1 MPKQTRYWLKCSRC
15 GKRFSGLTRTEAL
28 DKIRKHMWK
37 YHRDWMVSRI
47 KAGQRKAKKQNP
59 ILSPQWIGF
68 AERPLI
74 EKVTGRPYEEVRE
87 RVLDFFVSMVLGG
100 VKKP

>member
-1 MPKQTRYWLKCSRC
+1 
-15 GKRFSGLTRTEAL
+15 
-28 DKIRKHMWK
+28 MWK
-37 YHRDWMVSRI
+37 EHRDWMVSRI
-47 KAGQRKAKKQNP
+47 KAGQRKAKKIKASNP
-59 ILSPQWIGF
+59 VGGILSPQWIGF

>member
-15 GKRFSGLTRTEAL
+15 GKRYSGLTRTEAL
-28 DKIRKHMWK
+28 GKMRKHMWK
-37 YHRDWMVSRI
+37 EHRDWMVIRI
-47 KAGQRKAKKQNP
+47 KAGQRKAKKIKAGNP
-59 ILSPQWIGF
+59 KWIGF

-74 EKVTGRPYEEVRE
+74 EKVTGRPYEEVKNA
-87 RVLDFFVSMVLGG
+87 VLDYFVSMVLGG